1 MIAEF
6 ISKQT
11 LLGVPKSNIL
21 GMLHVFAKL
30 NHAKKMVRFWR
41 FFCVE
46 FESQHWDVFWKYS
59 YWRFGALWVCSSSN
73 FPDLQIMSSG
83 IKCGETFISYTVFLM
98 SWPIALTPTC
108 AFIPLLP
115 SPKWLAS
122 FHAQAEPL
130 SQLIQP
136 THRGNEWHLGISS
149 GFCASITFN
158 WAVIFCQ
165 QSCEQWNGCPKYQWF
180 LYINGIGYIPSI
192 KGTRRPFK
200 WTFGI
205 FEYLEMIRCEYST
218 ENEVRMRR
226 RKKVLET

>member
-1 MIAEF
+1 MIREHFSIILAYKLILHDRRVYF
-6 ISKQT
+6 QADTFGGSKVQHFGNAAC
-11 LLGVPKSNIL
+11 LCQ
-21 GMLHVFAKL
+21 AKPRQK
-30 NHAKKMVRFWR
+30 N
-41 FFCVE
+41 
-46 FESQHWDVFWKYS
+46 
-59 YWRFGALWVCSSSN
+59 GALLALFLCRIRIPTLRCLLEIFVLKVPC
-73 FPDLQIMSSG
+73 LMSLFIFKFSG
-83 IKCGETFISYTVFLM
+83 PPNHVVWHQVWGDFHFIHSFFLM

-180 LYINGIGYIPSI
+180 LYINGIGYIYP
-192 KGTRRPFK
+192 
-200 WTFGI
+200 
-205 FEYLEMIRCEYST
+205 L
-218 ENEVRMRR
+218 
-226 RKKVLET
+226 